1 MRKGWLAIAVGIVLV
16 VLAGCGKPVAYP
28 LMVGVSPWV
37 GYDPLVLA
45 RERRLID
52 PAQVKVVELSSSSQ
66 IVRNLHNGVLHAA
79 TLTLD
84 EALRLAPEGAA
95 IRIVAVLGVSTG
107 GDAVVVRPTISK
119 LSQLKGKRIGVEQSA
134 GGAVVLARL
143 LQAAGLSH
151 EDVSLLPIEASLQE
165 GALRAGWIDAVVTFE
180 PTKSRLQAEG
190 YRVLFDSTQMPDELI
205 DVMVVRA
212 SALAERPD
220 DVVALLMGWERGVE
234 AMRAAPAAAAGLLAR
249 GANLDPE
256 AYFASLQGVK
266 FETLQRSTR
275 LLAGDPAPL
284 AKQHHGLGRLLMQLG
299 LIRKPPDWSAL
310 LTPEP
315 ALQALLRLETQR

>member
-1 MRKGWLAIAVGIVLV
+1 MRKGWLAIAVGIVVV
-16 VLAGCGKPVAYP
+16 VLTGCAKPIAYP

-52 PAQVKVVELSSSSQ
+52 PTQVKVVELSSSSQ
-66 IVRNLHNGVLHAA
+66 IVRNLHNGVLDAA

-84 EALRLAPEGAA
+84 EALRLAHEGAA
-95 IRIVAVLGVSTG
+95 IHIVAVLGVSVG
-107 GDAVVVRPTISK
+107 GDGVVVRPTITN

-134 GGAVVLARL
+134 GGALVLARL

-151 EDVSLLPIEASLQE
+151 EEVSLLRIEASLQE
-165 GALRAGWIDAVVTFE
+165 SALRAGWIDAVVTFE
-180 PTKSRLQAEG
+180 PMKSRLQAEG
-190 YRVLFDSTQMPDELI
+190 YRVLFDSKQMPDELI
-205 DVMVVRA
+205 HVMVVRA
-212 SALAERPD
+212 TALAQRPD
-220 DVVALLMGWERGVE
+220 DVIALLAGWQRGVE
-234 AMRAAPAAAAGLLAR
+234 AMLAAPAAAAGLLAR

-256 AYFASLQGVK
+256 TYLASLQGLK
-266 FETLQRSTR
+266 FETLERSTR
-275 LLAGDPAPL
+275 LLSGDPAPL

-299 LIRKPPDWSAL
+299 LIRKPPDWHAL

-315 ALQALLRLETQR
+315 ALQALLLLEAQR

>member
-1 MRKGWLAIAVGIVLV
+1 MRKGWLAVAVGLILV

-28 LMVGVSPWV
+28 LAVGVNPWI

-45 RERRLID
+45 RERALVD

-66 IVRNLHNGVLHAA
+66 IVRNLHNGVLDAA
-79 TLTLD
+79 ALSLD
-84 EALRLAPEGAA
+84 EALRLAHDGAA
-95 IRIVAVLGVSTG
+95 IRIVAVLGASAG
-107 GDAVVVRPTISK
+107 GDAVLVRPTITT

-134 GGAVVLARL
+134 GGALVLARL

-151 EDVSLLPIEASLQE
+151 DEVSLLRIEASLQE

-190 YRVLFDSTQMPDELI
+190 YRVLFDSTEMPDELI
-205 DVMVVRA
+205 GVMVVRTA
-212 SALAERPD
+212 ALAQRPD
-220 DVVALLMGWERGVE
+220 DVVALLAGWERGVE
-234 AMRAAPAAAAGLLAR
+234 ALLAAPAAAAGLLAP

-256 AYFASLQGVK
+256 TYLASLQGLK
-266 FETLQRSTR
+266 FETLEHSAQ

-284 AKQHHGLGRLLMQLG
+284 AKRHHGLGRLLMQLG

-315 ALQALLRLETQR
+315 ALHALLWLEAQR